1 MPSYSKEYKDLGNVQ
16 LDQILGATIL
26 SIGTTQEEAEE
37 YVTKRGGKPYWIP
50 SGASAHPL
58 GGLGYAQCK
67 SVALQGSSRK
77 IIVVGLGQG

>member
-26 SIGTTQEEAEE
+26 PIGTTQEEAEGH
-37 YVTKRGGKPYWIP
+37 VRKQGGKPYWIP

-58 GGLGYAQCK
+58 GGLGYGQCK
-67 SVALQGSSRK
+67 SITLLGSLHK
-77 IIVVGLGQG
+77 IIVVGL